1 MSWRFGRRNTA
12 AKPVAAG
19 GSSSAP
25 SDSELEVTNENAT
38 DFSIEELR
46 EFLSADFF
54 EVHADPTFKQGLR
67 DKLWQMLQSSSLGYG
82 PPRDD

>member
-1 MSWRFGRRNTA
+1 M
-12 AKPVAAG
+12 
-19 GSSSAP
+19 
-25 SDSELEVTNENAT
+25 TNENAT